1 MVAVTTE
8 AAQEILFD
16 PKVTFKPNA
25 SSRLLEITFERQ
37 ELFSAL
43 NQSEANVRTF
53 QCSLRKNG
61 SVHGWFEQDGDNQ
74 IFPFT
79 VLIAHDPCEPIEDLS
94 IRCEIQLAT
103 LENEHVN
110 AKSKVFS
117 YEGSSD
123 LFNSPCDMSVYY
135 ALTIGNI
142 NILRIRKAEGFG
154 RCVMLFKSYITS
166 CIITSRWRDPQCLLS
181 DSNHCS
187 GLLLHEEGQI

>member
-1 MVAVTTE
+1 MAVLTSLKIFLVVAATTE

-43 NQSEANVRTF
+43 NQTEANVRTF

-61 SVHGWFEQDGDNQ
+61 SDLGWFEQDGDNQ

-135 ALTIGNI
+135 ALTIGNTYPNHNWQ
-142 NILRIRKAEGFG
+142 NIFIGPE
-154 RCVMLFKSYITS
+154 SDH
-166 CIITSRWRDPQCLLS
+166 WQCLSLT
-181 DSNHCS
+181 D
-187 GLLLHEEGQI
+187 

>member
-1 MVAVTTE
+1 MAVWTSLEIFLVVAVTTE

-43 NQSEANVRTF
+43 NQSDTNVRTY

-61 SVHGWFEQDGDNQ
+61 SVLEWFKQDGPNN
-74 IFPFT
+74 IVPFIVT
-79 VLIAHDPCEPIEDLS
+79 IAHDPCEPIEDLS
-94 IRCEIQLAT
+94 IRCEIELAI
-103 LENEHVN
+103 LENEQIN
-110 AKSKVFS
+110 ATNKVFS

-135 ALTIGNI
+135 ALTIGNTYPNHNWQ
-142 NILRIRKAEGFG
+142 NIF
-154 RCVMLFKSYITS
+154 V
-166 CIITSRWRDPQCLLS
+166 
-181 DSNHCS
+181 
-187 GLLLHEEGQI
+187 